1 MYFSEILFADD
12 TLIFGTNTHC
22 INVLFHV
29 IERHSHYFGL
39 NLNYDKCINIA
50 ANQRV
55 SSVRFSPTGPGQ
67 GKLVSRKK
75 SAIHLGTLLTDSF
88 NNKEEILN
96 RLGDCIATA
105 NRMKLFWTKTKSSVK
120 WKIQVFNAIIRSKLL
135 YRLECIQLTT
145 SELSRLDAF
154 QIVALYSWQTA
165 HIHWQNGS
173 EWANVCRNPGTVRV

>member
-1 MYFSEILFADD
+1 
-12 TLIFGTNTHC
+12 
-22 INVLFHV
+22 LFHV

-135 YRLECIQLTT
+135 YGLECIQLTT

-165 HIHWQNGS
+165 HIH
-173 EWANVCRNPGTVRV
+173 